1 MFKIKSCVQ
10 GVLHLA
16 FIYDVCVMYN
26 EWRTQF
32 ELSTFI
38 SNNLSLKLL
47 LIYISTMI

>member
-26 EWRTQF
+26 QRRTQF

-38 SNNLSLKLL
+38 YL
-47 LIYISTMI
+47 LIYWKMALSKLS